1 MCVCGCMHLAAIS
14 CVLARRSLSP
24 CAVWGAVPEIL
35 VSSPKSSLHLF
46 LGSLHCI
53 LLPHGILLLG
63 SRDPLSTRLHPTP
76 PPPIPQL
83 GLELGVVSVAI
94 DGTGQYGAASSMD
107 STINV
112 WSQADYSSAARF
124 KLPPAEAWS
133 VAWLPPPSDGR
144 LTLAVAGGSSNTVS
158 LLDVSAQLAGG
169 EAPRPVTLHMPPP
182 PAAGAAG
189 AAPAQPF
196 VLSVAASPDGRLVA
210 AGAMDGGVALFDTAT
225 GRLLSS
231 LAGHAKAVRGLAF
244 TPDSRH
250 LLTACDDLHANLY
263 DVGQAALVESFAAHE
278 SWVLSVAVHPDGSAA
293 ITGSSDAKVR
303 LWDLG
308 TRTLAQTVADA
319 HADQVWSVA
328 FRGDGAR
335 VASASDDHSVCVFDF
350 Q

>member
-1 MCVCGCMHLAAIS
+1 MRLTLHQKLEAAHDDSVWAAHWSPTENLLATGSVDESVKLWQDSGEGLEQKHHL
-14 CVLARRSLSP
+14 
-24 CAVWGAVPEIL
+24 
-35 VSSPKSSLHLF
+35 
-46 LGSLHCI
+46 
-53 LLPHGILLLG
+53 
-63 SRDPLSTRLHPTP
+63 
-76 PPPIPQL
+76 L

-133 VAWLPPPSDGR
+133 VAWLPPSSDGR

-158 LLDVSAQLAGG
+158 LLDV
-169 EAPRPVTLHMPPP
+169 
-182 PAAGAAG
+182 
-189 AAPAQPF
+189 
-196 VLSVAASPDGRLVA
+196 VAASPDGRLVA

-303 LWDLG
+303 LWDLS